1 MENSF
6 EIPNWLQWIGIIF
19 TIGSGVISALVLW
32 QTSQLKSAFFLKA
45 KLPKLYKKLGV
56 YRAEFNEV
64 LEKNSKN
71 YNEMRI
77 IQAKVTSMLKQAQP
91 SLSKL
96 DELEVKNAMYVLNQ
110 HIGGDENAW
119 DFYRKLSALEI
130 HIGESLEDLQWN
142 N

>member
-6 EIPNWLQWIGIIF
+6 EIPNWLQWVGIVF
-19 TIGSGVISALVLW
+19 TIGSGFISTLVLW
-32 QTSQLKSAFFLKA
+32 QTYQLKSAFFLKA

-64 LEKNSKN
+64 LEKNSQN
-71 YNEMRI
+71 YNEMRT

-91 SLSKL
+91 SLSKF

-110 HIGGDENAW
+110 HIAGDENAW

>member
-19 TIGSGVISALVLW
+19 TIGSGFISALVLW

-64 LEKNSKN
+64 LEKNSQN
-71 YNEMRI
+71 HNEMRI
-77 IQAKVTSMLKQAQP
+77 IQAKVISMLKQAQP
-91 SLSKL
+91 SLSKF
-96 DELEVKNAMYVLNQ
+96 DELEVKNALEVLTQ
-110 HIGGDENAW
+110 HIGHDETAW
-119 DFYRKLSALEI
+119 SFYRKLSALEI